1 MAIGRNDAPGRSG
14 HGPAAI
20 AACARTLLA
29 GTALVPLA
37 LAGFATLPLSAALA
51 QDCSFTN
58 TSDSGAGSLRQCMI
72 DAGDG
77 GTVSSGIV
85 LPPGTT
91 VTVSAPIIID
101 KSLTIGGSN
110 SFTVS
115 APLSHAFELS
125 GSGDT
130 LTVGNMVRIVT
141 AVGSGIYAGSGGNTV
156 SLEGALGTAGEYAHG
171 IEAGSGHN
179 AVTVSGAMRTTGR
192 VAIGVFVDGGGS
204 TVTVSGSIET
214 TGNFA
219 NGIRVLG
226 GDSIIVV
233 SGTISAANSDAI
245 FVGLGANNRIELQP
259 GYAISGDVKSFNGD
273 TLVFG
278 GVGTGSFD
286 LGRIGFFAPA
296 RTRFVN
302 FGTFVVDSGTWSF
315 SGATTEA
322 FTVNGGTL
330 AGTGTFGG
338 LTVAAGGI
346 HAPGNSIGTQ
356 TVNGPYA
363 NHGVLEVEIAENG
376 VSDQVQVN
384 GPVDVTGG
392 TLRVLALPGA
402 GTLRN
407 TETYRI
413 IDNDGVDAI
422 IGSFTLDNT
431 LAFFDGSLDH
441 AGGTGNDIELT
452 MTRNALGLVDVA
464 QTINQKSAAAS
475 LVGLGASSPIY
486 RQILGLSAAD
496 ARAAYDSVSGEI
508 HASGQHVIDATFA
521 LFQSGLGG
529 NAPAGN
535 GGQFIPLAYAAQP
548 VTHAGLGA
556 IHDLEHS
563 PALHWMWLKPLAGRG
578 SVAADGNAAALD
590 WSAAGLAAGYE
601 GEMQLAGGDAGFG
614 IGAGYLNS
622 AGTVAA
628 RASTMSGN
636 GGYLGAYGSWT
647 NGPLALSGSLA
658 YGATH
663 VATSRDIVVG
673 AITDTAT
680 AGYWSHSIGIDL
692 EAGYGF
698 ALGEALTVSPIG
710 TLATGW
716 SGHGGAAETGAGALN
731 ATIDP
736 SGAWLLDTGLGLELA
751 HTSQLADGG
760 SLTLK
765 GRALWQHRFGDTNP
779 VQTLML
785 AGSPTASTVQGPA
798 GDRDRLLVGLGL
810 DYAPS
815 DAITA
820 SLSYSGAFSGSEASH
835 GLAAGI
841 KVGF

>member
-1 MAIGRNDAPGRSG
+1 MTSG
-14 HGPAAI
+14 QSVYGI
-20 AACARTLLA
+20 FLGGGNNT
-29 GTALVPLA
+29 
-37 LAGFATLPLSAALA
+37 ATLSGLIETLGEDSIAVYTLG
-51 QDCSFTN
+51 TN
-58 TSDSGAGSLRQCMI
+58 N
-72 DAGDG
+72 
-77 GTVSSGIV
+77 
-85 LPPGTT
+85 T
-91 VTVSAPIIID
+91 VT
-101 KSLTIGGSN
+101 L
-110 SFTVS
+110 
-115 APLSHAFELS
+115 
-125 GSGDT
+125 
-130 LTVGNMVRIVT
+130 
-141 AVGSGIYAGSGGNTV
+141 
-156 SLEGALGTAGEYAHG
+156 
-171 IEAGSGHN
+171 
-179 AVTVSGAMRTTGR
+179 
-192 VAIGVFVDGGGS
+192 
-204 TVTVSGSIET
+204 SGSIET
-214 TGNFA
+214 DLGLGIYMVGGNNSVA
-219 NGIRVLG
+219 
-226 GDSIIVV
+226 V
-233 SGTISAANSDAI
+233 SGSIVTSGSRAGIVLLNGQNTVNIAGEVSTAGAQAI
-245 FVGLGANNRIELQP
+245 VLEDSGNRVELQP
-259 GYAISGDVKSFNGD
+259 GYVILGDVIG
-273 TLVFG
+273 
-278 GVGTGSFD
+278 GTGSGNTLAFGGAGMEDFD
-286 LGRIGFFAPA
+286 LDRIGSLGPA
-296 RTRFVN
+296 RTQFRSFQ
-302 FGTFVVDSGTWSF
+302 TFAVDSGTWNF

-322 FTVNGGTL
+322 FTVNAGTL

-338 LTVAAGGI
+338 LTVASGGI
-346 HAPGNSIGTQ
+346 HTPGNSIGTQ
-356 TVNGPYA
+356 VVNGPYA
-363 NHGVLEVEIAENG
+363 NHGVLEMEIAENG
-376 VSDQVQVN
+376 VSDQVLVN
-384 GPVDVTGG
+384 GPVDITGA
-392 TLRVLALPGA
+392 TLRVMALPGA
-402 GTLRN
+402 GN
-407 TETYRI
+407 WQNIETYRI
-413 IDNDGVDAI
+413 IDNDGVDAVT
-422 IGSFTLDNT
+422 GLFTLDNT
-431 LAFFDGSLDH
+431 LAFFDASLDH

-452 MTRNALGLVDVA
+452 MLRNGVQLVDVA
-464 QTINQKSAAAS
+464 ATQNQTSAASA
-475 LVGLGASSPIY
+475 LDDFGLSSPIY

-496 ARAAYDSVSGEI
+496 ARTAYDSASGEI

-548 VTHAGLGA
+548 ATNAGLGA

-563 PALHWMWLKPLAGRG
+563 PARHWMWLKPLAGRG
-578 SVAADGNAAALD
+578 NVAADGNAAALD

-601 GEMQLAGGDAGFG
+601 GEAQLAGGDAGFG

-647 NGPLALSGSLA
+647 NGALALSGSLA

-698 ALGEALTVSPIG
+698 ALGETLTVSPIG

-765 GRALWQHRFGDTNP
+765 GRALWQHRFGDTTP
-779 VQTLML
+779 VQTLTL
-785 AGSPTASTVQGPA
+785 AGSPTASTVLGPA

-820 SLSYSGAFSGSEASH
+820 SLSYNGAFSGSEASH